1 MLEELFGFITYRY
14 FCDIDTKEELCNLY
28 ENPFI
33 NPMDFVFCKE
43 DNNYYVY
50 EALNNYDDYG
60 EIVSVEHRFRL
71 ISRGD
76 QHRTNAMFFHR
87 LNIGDTI
94 NLKDDKV
101 GTIVDIKYSV
111 LLKDITYVIK
121 FDDSSTTEILS
132 IYIDGNSDKEY
143 PPIQSLILKSD
154 LDMTKK

>member
-14 FCDIDTKEELCNLY
+14 FCDIGTKEELSNLY
-28 ENPFI
+28 TNPFI
-33 NPMDFVFCKE
+33 SPMDFVFCRE

-50 EALNNYDDYG
+50 EALNNYNDYG

>member
-14 FCDIDTKEELCNLY
+14 FCDIDTKEELSNLY
-28 ENPFI
+28 TNPFI
-33 NPMDFVFCKE
+33 SPMDFVFCRE
-43 DNNYYVY
+43 DSNYYVY
-50 EALNNYDDYG
+50 ETLNNYNDYG

>member
-33 NPMDFVFCKE
+33 KPMDFVFCKE

-50 EALNNYDDYG
+50 ETLNNYDDYG

-71 ISRGD
+71 ISRGN